1 MKNDQIT
8 IVGKRIRELRNDKKL
23 SQGELGKLLSVSQDT
38 VSLWEQSK
46 SLTSIEMILALSEIF
61 GVSCDYLLGKTD
73 Y

>member
-8 IVGKRIRELRNDKKL
+8 IVEKRIRELRNDKKL

-38 VSLWEQSK
+38 VSLWAQSK
-46 SLTSIEMILALSEIF
+46 SLPSIEMILVLSEIF

>member
-38 VSLWEQSK
+38 VSLWAQSK
-46 SLTSIEMILALSEIF
+46 SLPSIEMILALSEIF